1 MKPWER
7 DWSTA
12 ATPAT
17 GPKPWER
24 RWQEP
29 TVPVGAA
36 LPPSPAVEEPS
47 LGRQIV
53 GQVAAVAEPALEVLA
68 GGSELVGR
76 GLEKLGVPVGP
87 SYIARLE
94 KAAERMA
101 PAAPARW
108 SGRLAGELA
117 TYAAPGGMAG
127 RAAQAA
133 TMGRGIAGRVAP
145 LAAESTAVGGVAGL
159 KTPEEGAT
167 RLGQAARVAGAQFGV
182 GAAMG
187 GLSRAVAPRMFRTKE
202 LVNQEESFLR
212 SMGVEPQLP
221 LSLRGEGQGIMGQY
235 LSWVQ
240 REPLRAV
247 PVLGRM
253 LRKQTDEAL
262 AGWREAILRKG
273 MPQAAWDDIPMPS
286 KLAEVGEQAPVRR
299 TIGAMQDWYRRQYTE
314 VLDPYTFNLAT
325 SEMQQGIQ
333 KAVSNI
339 QAASARKAVIKRL
352 RKIFG
357 DYVDD
362 YGAVTGSDISR
373 IKANIYETIKNKNT
387 KGDAKAGLHS
397 VIRALDDAVKQRIAG
412 INPQHAQRYG
422 DLAEPYRNL
431 QVIEDASTRARAR
444 MGDFVPGDLARAAI
458 GKSRREGSR
467 QAARGGGPL
476 QVEAERAAEL
486 YGPAL
491 KSADENIFKAAALG
505 GMLGV
510 GSVGAP
516 GLGLPTTAATLA
528 SVSPRVQR
536 YLMSLGP
543 RQRAFREFT
552 ALPGTQE
559 AARLTRTTAAQGLL
573 E

>member
-17 GPKPWER
+17 GLKPWER
-24 RWQEP
+24 RWQAP
-29 TVPVGAA
+29 VSGVPA
-36 LPPSPAVEEPS
+36 LPSPAVEEPS
-47 LGRQIV
+47 LGGRVV

-68 GGSELVGR
+68 GGSALVGR
-76 GLEKLGVPVGP
+76 GLEAIGVPVGP
-87 SYIARLE
+87 SYLARLE
-94 KAAERMA
+94 KAAEQAA
-101 PAAPARW
+101 PAAPAQW
-108 SGRLAGELA
+108 SGRLAGEVA

-133 TMGRGIAGRVAP
+133 TAGRGLVGRVAP
-145 LAAESTAVGGVAGL
+145 LAAESTAVGTVAGL
-159 KTPEEGAT
+159 EEPEEGRT
-167 RLGQAARVAGAQFGV
+167 RLGQAARAAGTQFGL

-187 GLSRAVAPRMFRTKE
+187 GLSRTIAPQMFRTKE
-202 LVNQEESFLR
+202 LANQEETFLR
-212 SMGVEPQLP
+212 SMGIEPRLP
-221 LSLRGEGQGIMGQY
+221 MSLRGEGEGIMGQY
-235 LSWVQ
+235 LSWAQ

-247 PVLGRM
+247 PVLGKM
-253 LRKQTDEAL
+253 LRRQTDAAL
-262 AGWREAILRKG
+262 GDWREAILKKG
-273 MPQAAWDDIPMPS
+273 MPQSGWDDIPRPS
-286 KLAEVGEQAPVRR
+286 VLAEAGEQAPVRQ

-325 SEMQQGIQ
+325 PEMQQGIQ

-339 QAASARKAVIKRL
+339 AATSARRAVIKRL

-357 DYVDD
+357 DYVDE

-387 KGDAKAGLHS
+387 KGDAKAGLHG
-397 VIRALDDAVKQRIAG
+397 VLRALDDAVKQRIAG
-412 INPQHAQRYG
+412 VNPQHAARYG
-422 DLAEPYRNL
+422 ELAEPYRNL
-431 QVIEDASTRARAR
+431 QVIEDASTRARAK

-476 QVEAERAAEL
+476 QVEAERAVEL

-491 KSADENIFKAAALG
+491 KSSDENIFKALAFG
-505 GMLGV
+505 GVMGV

-516 GLGLPTTAATLA
+516 GLGLPVAAATLA
-528 SVSPRVQR
+528 SVNPRVQR
-536 YLMSLGP
+536 YLMSQGP
-543 RQRAFREFT
+543 RQQAFQQTT
-552 ALPGTQE
+552 ALPASRE
-559 AARLTRTTAAQGLL
+559 MARLARTTAARDIL